1 MDIITKLPSYQL
13 MEQIYIGTRTLVYKA
28 IHTNEQTNEQLPVV
42 IKLLKNDYPPLS
54 ELLKFRN
61 QYTITKN
68 LDSPHIV
75 KSLNLEACYNT
86 YALIMEDFGG
96 ISLSDYLKLR
106 SQEISNQELLKTG
119 DKSSVTITLTEFFN
133 IALQLTDT
141 LHYLYQN
148 RVIHK
153 DIKPDNIL
161 INPDTKQV
169 KLIDFSISSLLPRE
183 IKEIQNIDI
192 LEGTL
197 AYISPEQTG
206 RMNRG
211 IDYRSD
217 FYSLGITFYE
227 LLTGNLPFVS
237 KEPME
242 LIHCHLAKQATP
254 IHQVNEQIPLALS
267 SIVSK
272 LMAKNAEDRYQSA
285 LGLKHDLQICW
296 DQFQST
302 ATINIFKLG
311 ERDLS
316 DRFTIPEKLY
326 GREKEVIELLNA
338 FERVSRGRTEMM
350 LVAGLSGVGKTVV
363 VHEIHKPI
371 TRRHGYFI
379 QGKFDQF
386 NRNIPLSAFVQ
397 AFRDLIRQLLNENDQ
412 ALELWRSIILQA
424 VGENGQVITEVI
436 PELEQIIG
444 VQSLAPE
451 LSGNAAQ
458 NRFNLLF
465 QKFIQVFTKPEHPL
479 VIFLDDLQWADS
491 ASLSLIQLLMSAAAT
506 GYLLLIGAYRHNEIS
521 ATHPLMLTL
530 DLVIKSGTEVNTI
543 TLEPL
548 DQNSLN
554 YLVADTL
561 SCDDNL
567 EKPLAELIYQKTQGN
582 PFFVTQFLKALHQE
596 KLIEFDV
603 QGGYWRCDIAK
614 VREAAL
620 TDDVIEFMGQQLQKL
635 PIETQEILKLA
646 ACIGNQFDL
655 STLAIVSER
664 SSTEVATALW
674 TALQAGLIL
683 PISEVYKFFQSP
695 DIQSPDI
702 QSPDIQSPDIQS
714 SNILETDVHSEIS
727 VPYKFLHD
735 RVQQAT
741 YSLID
746 PVQKRSIH
754 FHIGTL
760 LLENL
765 SDPEKEE
772 RIFEIVNHLNLGN
785 FEDITSQ
792 PDLLEQGNSS
802 NQISQSKQSI
812 SRKELARL
820 NLLAGI
826 KAKSSIA
833 YIGALMYITT
843 AMDLLPV
850 DHWQQH
856 YDLSFV
862 IYKERAEVEYLN
874 GNFQRAERW
883 LQETVQRAKTPLEKA
898 EVYNMI
904 ILQYTLQ
911 ANYPE
916 AIQAGRQGLALVNVD
931 LPKVDLEIVRDRELA
946 IVQETMQNRSFAD
959 LANLPIMTQPEQ
971 KMAIKLLISMGPPTY
986 RSHQKLWSVIC
997 IKAINLCLQYGNTPE
1012 IGYIYP
1018 SFGSLRGYALNN
1030 YQNTEELLQV
1040 TLQLIHVFNNKS
1052 AESVAYLMIGS
1063 SLRHWSHPLSKA
1075 TEDYLASYQV
1085 GLESSNLQY
1094 AAYAFGHNMYC
1105 RFYQS
1110 IPLDKLFVEISE
1122 SLAFSRKYKNQWAID
1137 LFLGG
1142 QIIIS
1147 KYMGIDFYLQE
1158 SAYLEQCHQHKNWQ
1172 VICIYNI
1179 FKSQLLFFFDQIETA
1194 FQYGQQAEREIINV
1208 APQGLLPYVQHCFIY
1223 SLLLLTRYPN
1233 LSIEEQSN
1241 SWQKVSNYHQLLELW
1256 AKNNPVNF
1264 QHLSCLV
1271 TAEMA
1276 RVSGDKLAAIENYD
1290 RAITIAKTNKYVQEE
1305 ALANELAAKFYL
1317 NWGKEKVAAGY
1328 MQEAYY
1334 CYVHWEAKAK
1344 VIDLEN
1350 RYPQLLMPILQQVR
1364 TADVLREITSQE
1376 TISQETIAF
1385 VQTSTSISES
1395 LDLATLLKASQAI
1408 SGEIELDQLLTTILE
1423 ILIANAGATKCV
1435 LLLKQSLG
1443 LEVVALVKE
1452 GQSPQLLPSI
1462 PLELSQDVAIGLV
1475 NNVKRSK
1482 QPIVL
1487 ADACISPYFATDIY
1501 LQEHQPRSVICS
1513 PVLSQGNL
1521 IGILYLENN
1530 LTTGVFTSNRIEI
1543 LNLISA
1549 QAAISLENVRLYQ
1562 SVQQAFSDLKQA
1574 QLTIVQSE
1582 KMSALGNLVAG
1593 IAHEINNPI
1602 GFLSGNIQPAL
1613 DYINDVL
1620 GLVDLYERK
1629 YPQPDSEIQA
1639 EIETIDLDYIREDL
1653 PKLVG
1658 SMREG
1663 VKRIQDISNSLRT
1676 FSRAD
1681 SDRPIKCN
1689 IHDGIDSTIMILKHR
1704 LKANET
1710 RPEIQIIKDYGN
1722 LPQIECY
1729 AGQLN
1734 QVFMNI
1740 LANAIDALEEAN
1752 VGRSYT
1758 DIQAAPNQITVSTEV
1773 INLADLKQDQLVD
1786 NSAENLPNKFPN
1798 QLLDESQARSQTQ
1811 AVIHIRDNGA
1821 GMSEAVREKIFDDLF
1836 TTKGV
1841 GKGTGL
1847 GLAIAQQVVV
1857 EKHHGQIQVKSEL
1870 GSGTE
1875 FIINLPI

>member
-1 MDIITKLPSYQL
+1 MDIIIKLPSYQL

-28 IHTNEQTNEQLPVV
+28 IYTNEQTNEQLPVV

-61 QYTITKN
+61 QYTITRN

-75 KSLNLEACYNT
+75 KSLNLEAYHNT
-86 YALIMEDFGG
+86 YALVMEDFGG
-96 ISLSDYLKLR
+96 ISLSNYLKIL
-106 SQEISNQELLKTG
+106 SKEISSQKPLVAG
-119 DKSSVTITLTEFFN
+119 DKASLSIPLIDLFD
-133 IALQLTDT
+133 IALQLTNA

-153 DIKPDNIL
+153 DIKLDNIL
-161 INPDTKQV
+161 INPETKQI

-183 IKEIQNIDI
+183 IKEIQNINI

-217 FYSLGITFYE
+217 FYSLGITFYQ

-237 KEPME
+237 KEPIE
-242 LIHCHLAKQATP
+242 LIHCHLAKQATS
-254 IHQVNEQIPLALS
+254 IHQVNQQIPLVLS
-267 SIVSK
+267 NIVSK
-272 LMAKNAEDRYQSA
+272 LIAKNAEDRYQSA
-285 LGLKHDLQICW
+285 LGLKHDLEICR
-296 DQFQST
+296 DQFQT
-302 ATINIFKLG
+302 DGTIKLFELG

-326 GREKEVIELLNA
+326 GRENEVVELLNA
-338 FERVSRGRTEMM
+338 FERVSQGRIEMI
-350 LVAGLSGVGKTVV
+350 LVAGFSGVGKTVV

-371 TRRHGYFI
+371 TRQHGYFI

-412 ALELWRSIILQA
+412 ALKIWRSTILHA
-424 VGENGQVITEVI
+424 LGENGQVIAEVI

-444 VQSLAPE
+444 VQPLVPE
-451 LSGNAAQ
+451 LGGSAAQ

-465 QKFIQVFTKPEHPL
+465 QKFIQVFTQPEHPL

-491 ASLSLIQLLMSAAAT
+491 ASLSLIQLLMSTTAT
-506 GYLLLIGAYRHNEIS
+506 GYLLLIGAYRNNEVS

-530 DLVIKSGTEVNTI
+530 NLVIQSGTEVNTI

-548 DQNSLN
+548 DQDSLN
-554 YLVADTL
+554 CLVADTL

-596 KLIEFDV
+596 QLIEFDI
-603 QGGYWRCDIAK
+603 QGGYWRCDIAR

-620 TDDVIEFMGQQLQKL
+620 TDDVVEFMAQQLQKL
-635 PIETQEILKLA
+635 PVETQEILKLA

-664 SSTEVATALW
+664 SNTEVATTLW
-674 TALQAGLIL
+674 AALQAGLIL
-683 PISEVYKFFQSP
+683 PISEVYKFFQSVN
-695 DIQSPDI
+695 IQSVNT
-702 QSPDIQSPDIQS
+702 QSPND
-714 SNILETDVHSEIS
+714 LETDFHNEIT

-746 PVQKRSIH
+746 PVQKQSIH

-760 LLENL
+760 LLEKL
-765 SDPEKEE
+765 SAPEKEE
-772 RIFEIVNHLNLGN
+772 RIFEIVNHLNLSN
-785 FEDITSQ
+785 FDDITSQ
-792 PDLLEQGNSS
+792 SNLLDQENLSEPI
-802 NQISQSKQSI
+802 NQEKQSI
-812 SRKELARL
+812 SREELAHL

-826 KAKSSIA
+826 KAKSAIA
-833 YIGALMYITT
+833 YTGALMYITT
-843 AMDLLPV
+843 GMDLLPV
-850 DHWQQH
+850 DPWQQY
-856 YDLSFV
+856 YDLSFA
-862 IYKERAEVEYLN
+862 IYKERAELEYLN
-874 GNFQRAERW
+874 NNFQLAEYW
-883 LQETVQRAKTPLEKA
+883 LQETVRRAKTPLEKA

-916 AIQAGRQGLALVNVD
+916 AIQAGRQGLKLVNVD
-931 LPKVDLEIVRDRELA
+931 LPEVDLEIVCDRELA
-946 IVQETMQNRSFAD
+946 IIQETMEGRSFTD

-997 IKAINLCLQYGNTPE
+997 AKAMNLCLKYGNTPE

-1018 SFGSLRGYALNN
+1018 SFGSLRGYALRN

-1040 TLQLIHVFNNKS
+1040 TLQLIQLFNNKS
-1052 AESVAYLMIGS
+1052 AESIAYLMIGS
-1063 SLRHWSHPLSKA
+1063 SLRHWSYPLSKA
-1075 TEDYLASYQV
+1075 TEDYLASYRV
-1085 GLESSNLQY
+1085 GFESSNLQY

-1110 IPLDKLFVEISE
+1110 IPLDQLFIEISE
-1122 SLAFSRKYKNQWAID
+1122 SLIFSQKYKNQWAID

-1142 QIIIS
+1142 QIVIS
-1147 KYMGIDFYLQE
+1147 KYIGIDFHLQE
-1158 SAYLEQCHQHKNWQ
+1158 STYLEQCHQHKNWQ

-1179 FKSQLLFFFDQIETA
+1179 FKSQLLFSFDQIEAA
-1194 FQYGQQAEREIINV
+1194 FQYGQMAEQEIINV
-1208 APQGLLPYVQHCFIY
+1208 APQGLLPYIHHCFIY
-1223 SLLLLTRYPN
+1223 SLLLLARYPN
-1233 LSIEEQSN
+1233 LSIEEQVS
-1241 SWQKVSNYHQLLELW
+1241 SWQKISDYQQLLELW
-1256 AKNNPVNF
+1256 TKNNPVNF

-1271 TAEMA
+1271 AAEIA

-1290 RAITIAKTNKYVQEE
+1290 RAIAIAKTNKYIQEE

-1317 NWGKEKVAAGY
+1317 RWGKEKVAAGY

-1334 CYVHWEAKAK
+1334 CYIHWEAKAK
-1344 VIDLEN
+1344 VIDLET
-1350 RYPQLLMPILQQVR
+1350 RYSQLLMPILQQVR
-1364 TADVLREITSQE
+1364 TADVLREITNQE

-1435 LLLKQSLG
+1435 LLLKQSLE
-1443 LEVVALVKE
+1443 LEAVALVKE

-1462 PLELSQDVAIGLV
+1462 PLESSQDVAISLV

-1487 ADACISPYFATDIY
+1487 ADACISPYFATDVY
-1501 LQEHQPRSVICS
+1501 LQKYQPRSVICS

-1521 IGILYLENN
+1521 IGVLYLEND
-1530 LTTGVFTSNRIEI
+1530 LTTGVFTSNRVEI

-1562 SVQQAFSDLKQA
+1562 SAQQALSDLKQA

-1620 GLVDLYERK
+1620 GLVDLYEAK
-1629 YPQPDSEIQA
+1629 YPQSDPEIQA

-1653 PKLVG
+1653 PKLIG

-1722 LPQIECY
+1722 LPSIECY

-1752 VGRSYT
+1752 IGHSYF
-1758 DIQAAPNQITVSTEV
+1758 DIQGNPNQIIVKTE
-1773 INLADLKQDQLVD
+1773 LSQDQ
-1786 NSAENLPNKFPN
+1786 
-1798 QLLDESQARSQTQ
+1798 QQ
-1811 AVIHIRDNGA
+1811 AVIHIKDNGT
-1821 GMSEAVREKIFDDLF
+1821 GMSEAVRGKIFDDLF

-1841 GKGTGL
+1841 GQGTGL
-1847 GLAIAQQVVV
+1847 GLAIARQVVV
-1857 EKHHGQIQVKSEL
+1857 EKHHGLIQVSSTL
-1870 GSGTE
+1870 GYGTE
-1875 FIINLPI
+1875 FAITLPIESNDKF